1 MKADRE
7 NDSLID
13 GIIRIL
19 EESKLQSRDLNPQ
32 TMLLLLRRKLASTSA
47 TYRCYELLDSYLI
60 VGFLSS
66 IYDMYFNYH
75 ITPLSRQEL
84 DKSNIKDE
92 FRNMIKR
99 EFEWLSRTHFDD
111 DYILLYKE
119 LKGEMSTLSQIAEV
133 IEETELEEIESEIVK
148 SIGRATDGVLDELKK
163 ITSELL
169 ENILSEVKEKR
180 SIKALE
186 DCIRKYAK
194 EKHSQIVGWP

>member
-1 MKADRE
+1 
-7 NDSLID
+7 
-13 GIIRIL
+13 
-19 EESKLQSRDLNPQ
+19 
-32 TMLLLLRRKLASTSA
+32 
-47 TYRCYELLDSYLI
+47 
-60 VGFLSS
+60 
-66 IYDMYFNYH
+66 MYFNYH